1 MSLVKQKGEKKKSA
15 ETVSASALSSER
27 TPLCL
32 PCDWTLPA
40 LWTLELLDY
49 VKGVWPTAADCYWAP
64 AAGAGTQLNHF
75 QEKRKKMIKRKNG
88 VNMGMFPRCVHVD
101 CEKCVWWH
109 THTTHTCD
117 WLVSAQRSRH
127 CGKPLVTMETVTSE
141 PEDPRDSSNPQDC
154 NTQLHYHRHYES
166 RRQTH
171 QQAWQP
177 ANALHRLSTGNYKLL
192 MKQLPFKWG
201 KSCSEKSPTPKLNA
215 FTTLTC
221 KV

>member
-1 MSLVKQKGEKKKSA
+1 MSDQQQQ
-15 ETVSASALSSER
+15 TV
-27 TPLCL
+27 TGPPLL
-32 PCDWTLPA
+32 
-40 LWTLELLDY
+40 
-49 VKGVWPTAADCYWAP
+49 G
-64 AAGAGTQLNHF
+64 
-75 QEKRKKMIKRKNG
+75 QEPNWIIFRKKERKWSRERMVLTWECSHAVSMWIVRSVCG
-88 VNMGMFPRCVHVD
+88 D
-101 CEKCVWWH
+101 
-109 THTTHTCD
+109 TLTTHTCD

-177 ANALHRLSTGNYKLL
+177 ANALHRRSTGNYKLL

-215 FTTLTC
+215 FTTLAC
-221 KV
+221 KFSCHTVTLLLVLIKAILKWLSKARPSKLKTDGQRPTES

>member
-1 MSLVKQKGEKKKSA
+1 MSLVKQKGGKKKSA

-64 AAGAGTQLNHF
+64 SSGGPVTVWIIF
-75 QEKRKKMIKRKNG
+75 RKKERKWSRERMVLTWECSHAVSMWIVRSVCG
-88 VNMGMFPRCVHVD
+88 D
-101 CEKCVWWH
+101 
-109 THTTHTCD
+109 TLTTHTCD